1 MIPYTSAKTPSNHT
15 IDKMLDVGWRKKMT
29 PTIMERIPPTIDNH
43 SVPLALSMAEIT
55 PKRPAM
61 MSHAAT
67 R

>member
-15 IDKMLDVGWRKKMT
+15 IDKMLDVGWRKKMI
-29 PTIMERIPPTIDNH
+29 PTIMERTPPIIDNH
-43 SVPLALSMAEIT
+43 SVPLALSRAEIT
-55 PKRPAM
+55 EKRPAM